1 MATKD
6 KRGFITA
13 KWTDKGPDV
22 LVFNFEKLSPVKIEK
37 CFEAVTKEW
46 YRLRAVSI
54 GERRIREKKETAE
67 MVGASD
73 DH

>member
-13 KWTDKGPDV
+13 RWTNEGPDV
-22 LVFNFEKLSPVKIEK
+22 LVLNFEKLSPVKIEK

-46 YRLRAVSI
+46 YRLRAVAI
-54 GERRIREKKETAE
+54 GERRIQELKKKER
-67 MVGASD
+67 VGAE
-73 DH
+73 HG